1 MPLGKDE
8 MGTAASARQAPQIS
22 NSDTTSEGVGGA
34 RASGIPASAFARWRL
49 RNPSLAF
56 PQPHA
61 RLIAVRELDAG
72 GFEGGADIRQNVM
85 VRRSGLSLKI
95 SDSLCRNLARLGKL
109 VLGPL
114 EKRACSST
122 LGGGTRDFFQYR
134 DLTADRQRSASNFW
148 SASSAP

>member
-1 MPLGKDE
+1 MRWGRPRARVKPLKFQTQTLPRKACAAVE
-8 MGTAASARQAPQIS
+8 PAASLPPPSRG
-22 NSDTTSEGVGGA
+22 GVSA
-34 RASGIPASAFARWRL
+34 TRPPPA
-49 RNPSLAF
+49 LAF

-72 GFEGGADIRQNVM
+72 GYEGGADIRQNVM

-122 LGGGTRDFFQYR
+122 LGGGTRHFFS
-134 DLTADRQRSASNFW
+134 TVT
-148 SASSAP
+148 